1 MSGILFNMTEL
12 LKYRNFSCKLYEG
25 TVVDATEDDTKDNPF
40 DVGPFKEATFF
51 LNCTVLGGTNV
62 TVKIVTLD
70 PVAKVWH
77 DLVAFTALTEAG
89 EAKKEV
95 VANLGDKIAVVVTPT
110 GTGNTTLTVGGNFK
124 IM

>member
-1 MSGILFNMTEL
+1 MNGMNMSLTEL
-12 LKYRNFSCKLYEG
+12 LRHRNYSQKLYEG
-25 TVVDATEDDTKDNPF
+25 TVVDATEDDTKDDPF

-70 PVAKVWH
+70 PVSLEWH

-89 EAKKEV
+89 KAKKEV
-95 VANLGDKIAVVVTPT
+95 VANLGEKIAVVVTPT
-110 GTGNTTLTVGGNFK
+110 GTGSTTLTVGANFK